1 MPIRTK
7 AENVSNESVY
17 SLAPSTIEDID
28 YAIYEYINKELDI
41 FTETNEGFKKVPVLF
56 SVPERSFQIK
66 SDPTLRPNGRTLL
79 YPLISIMK
87 NSITKDPSKKGRYG
101 VHVPP
106 YFEYYSP
113 DGAITIARQIQ
124 QDKTKNFA
132 NANTVRKSSNG
143 QIATYQ
149 TFPNENKNIVYE
161 TLSIPMPTFLEVN
174 YSISIVTE
182 YQQQMNE
189 IIAAFAAATSTPSA
203 FKITHN
209 KNQYEAFVSP
219 EYSLDNNSSG
229 LETSERI
236 FRTTITFNVL
246 GHIIGSGKNQET
258 PNVIRRESAAKI
270 QLQRERVIL
279 GDEIEYHFGRKDKY
293 RP

>member
-7 AENVSNESVY
+7 TPHVSRESSY
-17 SLAPSTIEDID
+17 PLTPSTIEDID
-28 YAIYEYINKELDI
+28 FALYEYINEELDI

-56 SVPERSFQIK
+56 SVPERSFQMK
-66 SDPTLRPNGRTLL
+66 ADPNLRPNGRTLI
-79 YPLISIMK
+79 YPLISVMK
-87 NSITKDPSKKGRYG
+87 NSIVKDPTKKGRYG
-101 VHVPP
+101 VHIPP

-113 DGAITIARQIQ
+113 DGAITIARVVQ

-132 NANTVRKSSNG
+132 NANTVRKSEGQVSN
-143 QIATYQ
+143 YQ

-161 TLSIPMPTFLEVN
+161 TLSIPMPTFLEIN
-174 YSISIVTE
+174 YTVSIVSE

-189 IIAAFAAATSTPSA
+189 IIAAFASATSTPSV

-209 KNQYEAFVSP
+209 KNQYEVFVSP
-219 EYSLDNNSSG
+219 DFAFDNNSSG
-229 LETSERI
+229 LENSERI

-246 GHIIGSGKNQET
+246 GYIIGSGKNQET

-270 QLQRERVIL
+270 QLQRERVIV

-293 RP
+293 RR

>member
-1 MPIRTK
+1 MVEHCCTT
-7 AENVSNESVY
+7 Y
-17 SLAPSTIEDID
+17 
-28 YAIYEYINKELDI
+28 
-41 FTETNEGFKKVPVLF
+41 
-56 SVPERSFQIK
+56 
-66 SDPTLRPNGRTLL
+66 L
-79 YPLISIMK
+79 YHE

-189 IIAAFAAATSTPSA
+189 IIAAFAAATST
-203 FKITHN
+203 H
-209 KNQYEAFVSP
+209 V
-219 EYSLDNNSSG
+219 
-229 LETSERI
+229 
-236 FRTTITFNVL
+236 
-246 GHIIGSGKNQET
+246 
-258 PNVIRRESAAKI
+258 
-270 QLQRERVIL
+270 
-279 GDEIEYHFGRKDKY
+279 
-293 RP
+293 

>member
-1 MPIRTK
+1 MPIRSK
-7 AENVSNESVY
+7 PAKVSNEPAY

-28 YAIYEYINKELDI
+28 YAVYEYINEKLDI

-56 SVPERSFQIK
+56 SVPERSYQIK
-66 SDPTLRPNGRTLL
+66 ADPTLRPNGRTLV

-87 NSITKDPSKKGRYG
+87 TSMTKDPSKKGRYG
-101 VHVPP
+101 VHIPP
-106 YFEYYSP
+106 YFQYYSP
-113 DGAITIARQIQ
+113 NGSVDIARVIK

-132 NANTVRKSSNG
+132 NANTIRKSDNG

-161 TLSIPMPTFLEVN
+161 TLSIPMPKFLEVN
-174 YSISIVTE
+174 YSISIVSE

-189 IIAAFAAATSTPSA
+189 IISSFATATSTPSA
-203 FKITHN
+203 FKISHN
-209 KNQYEAFVSP
+209 KNQYEAFMTPDISF
-219 EYSLDNNSSG
+219 DNNSAG
-229 LETSERI
+229 LDTSERI
-236 FRTTITFNVL
+236 FRTTLTLNVL
-246 GHIIGSGKNQET
+246 GHIVGADKNQET
-258 PNVIRRESAAKI
+258 PNVIRTESAAKI
-270 QLQRERVIL
+270 RLQRERVMV